1 MLNTKC
7 GGGEQSLLYLGR
19 SKETLLAGYMGSCL
33 YLNKGKAG
41 NFISSLPHISPIKSH
56 FSGISHAQTPAMATR
71 INLLL
76 FDQVSR
82 SREYPL
88 LKNIQIFKI
97 LRSPLTTNFDTAGQ
111 PFTYLLSP
119 YRGSS
124 ERLTCGVNLGCV
136 RLTVFR
142 NWNIHGYGV

>member
-1 MLNTKC
+1 MVV
-7 GGGEQSLLYLGR
+7 GGFR
-19 SKETLLAGYMGSCL
+19 SFHVLVTTP
-33 YLNKGKAG
+33 NKGKAG

-88 LKNIQIFKI
+88 LKNSEKYSNIQNPSRPAYNEF
-97 LRSPLTTNFDTAGQ
+97 
-111 PFTYLLSP
+111 
-119 YRGSS
+119 
-124 ERLTCGVNLGCV
+124 
-136 RLTVFR
+136 
-142 NWNIHGYGV
+142 